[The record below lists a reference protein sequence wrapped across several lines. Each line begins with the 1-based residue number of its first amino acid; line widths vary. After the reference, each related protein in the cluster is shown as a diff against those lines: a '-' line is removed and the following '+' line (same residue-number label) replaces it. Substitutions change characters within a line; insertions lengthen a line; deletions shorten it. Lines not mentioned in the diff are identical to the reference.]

1 MLNKQSQINI
11 ANAVLFQTCWFIAV
25 MTMTI
30 YAFAAIALVLVVYF
44 YSLNRSENNVMHR
57 AVFLIVFS
65 LVGYLGD
72 SLIAWKT
79 GLIYSRHLDMLAP
92 LWLMV
97 LWLAFATTLKFS
109 MRWIFTNSWLTLF
122 IGLFIAPLS
131 YVAGIHLSNSY
142 FIEEHR
148 YYVFILLEGIWWG
161 VVLLSYKK
169 ANEIY
174 EVQHEKT
181 FF

>member
-11 ANAVLFQTCWFIAV
+11 ANAVLFQACWFIAV

-72 SLIAWKT
+72 SLVAWKT

-131 YVAGIHLSNSY
+131 YVAGIHISNSY
-142 FIEEHR
+142 FIEEQR